1 MNEQNINPGIF
12 GLGNP
17 NNAYSQ
23 YFSGRSWLKML
34 TVERLVTAN
43 VTFEAGCRNN
53 WHVHHKGGQILLV
66 TAGRGWYQAYGE
78 PPRSLK
84 PGDVV
89 NIPPEV
95 KHWHGAAKDSSFP
108 NKIIARTLGIEL
120 STVKM
125 HRANAFAKLGVH
137 SPGELLKMAYEA
149 GIVSSAASAA
159 ESSDAQAF

>member
-95 KHWHGAAKDSSFP
+95 KHWHGAAKIRLSPILPLKFRPKARQTNGSNPFQTKTMQSFD
-108 NKIIARTLGIEL
+108 E
-120 STVKM
+120 
-125 HRANAFAKLGVH
+125 
-137 SPGELLKMAYEA
+137 
-149 GIVSSAASAA
+149 
-159 ESSDAQAF
+159 

>member
-78 PPRSLK
+78 PPRALK

-95 KHWHGAAKDSSFP
+95 KHWHGAAKDSSFAHIAIEVPAEGSP
-108 NKIIARTLGIEL
+108 NEWLEPV
-120 STVKM
+120 SDEDY
-125 HRANAFAKLGVH
+125 AKL
-137 SPGELLKMAYEA
+137 
-149 GIVSSAASAA
+149 
-159 ESSDAQAF
+159 

>member
-53 WHVHHKGGQILLV
+53 WHVHHNLQVVK
-66 TAGRGWYQAYGE
+66 
-78 PPRSLK
+78 RSLK
-84 PGDVV
+84 
-89 NIPPEV
+89 
-95 KHWHGAAKDSSFP
+95 
-108 NKIIARTLGIEL
+108 
-120 STVKM
+120 
-125 HRANAFAKLGVH
+125 
-137 SPGELLKMAYEA
+137 
-149 GIVSSAASAA
+149 
-159 ESSDAQAF
+159 AQKRSRHFS

>member
-17 NNAYSQ
+17 NDAYSQ

-66 TAGRGWYQAYGE
+66 TAGHGWYQAYGE

-84 PGDVV
+84 PGRCCQYSAGS
-89 NIPPEV
+89 
-95 KHWHGAAKDSSFP
+95 KAL
-108 NKIIARTLGIEL
+108 ARCGKRF
-120 STVKM
+120 VFRPYC
-125 HRANAFAKLGVH
+125 H
-137 SPGELLKMAYEA
+137 
-149 GIVSSAASAA
+149 
-159 ESSDAQAF
+159 

>member
-53 WHVHHKGGQILLV
+53 WHIHHAKKGGGQLLIC
-66 TAGRGWYQAYGE
+66 TAGEGWYQEKGKEAV
-78 PPRSLK
+78 SLK
-84 PGDVV
+84 AGMVIT
-89 NIPPEV
+89 IPPEV
-95 KHWHGAAKDSSFP
+95 KHWHGAKKDSWFSQ
-108 NKIIARTLGIEL
+108 IAVE
-120 STVKM
+120 V
-125 HRANAFAKLGVH
+125 
-137 SPGELLKMAYEA
+137 PGERSSNEWCEA
-149 GIVSSAASAA
+149 VTD
-159 ESSDAQAF
+159 EEYNELEEK

>member
-17 NNAYSQ
+17 NDAYSQ

-34 TVERLVTAN
+34 TVERLLNDRPAIVLFGA
-43 VTFEAGCRNN
+43 ACRNN

-78 PPRSLK
+78 PPRALK

-95 KHWHGAAKDSSFP
+95 KHWHGAAKDSSFAH
-108 NKIIARTLGIEL
+108 IAIE
-120 STVKM
+120 VP
-125 HRANAFAKLGVH
+125 AEG
-137 SPGELLKMAYEA
+137 
-149 GIVSSAASAA
+149 SSNETMQSVD
-159 ESSDAQAF
+159 E

>member
-23 YFSGRSWLKML
+23 YFS
-34 TVERLVTAN
+34 
-43 VTFEAGCRNN
+43 
-53 WHVHHKGGQILLV
+53 
-66 TAGRGWYQAYGE
+66 GRGWYQAYGE

-95 KHWHGAAKDSSFP
+95 KHWHGAAKDSSFAH
-108 NKIIARTLGIEL
+108 IAIEVPAEGSSNEWL
-120 STVKM
+120 EPVSDEDY
-125 HRANAFAKLGVH
+125 AKL
-137 SPGELLKMAYEA
+137 
-149 GIVSSAASAA
+149 
-159 ESSDAQAF
+159 